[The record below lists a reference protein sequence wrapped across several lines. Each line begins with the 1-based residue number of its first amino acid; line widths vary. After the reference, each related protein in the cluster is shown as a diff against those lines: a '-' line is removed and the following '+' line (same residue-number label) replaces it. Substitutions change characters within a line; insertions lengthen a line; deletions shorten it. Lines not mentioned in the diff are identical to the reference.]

1 MKESIL
7 IEMRNKVD
15 ALTRVIQQIIYDINE
30 TKDLSRGTLEVLKK
44 IPGYKKAVDEL
55 KTEIEK
61 VIEESH
67 FSAFRDSAI
76 VTFLNPKSYGF
87 FVVFVPQFIDSSS
100 PILPQFIIMIVTFV
114 GLGVV
119 NTLAFAM
126 LAAQIRHMITKPDT
140 LV

>member
-44 IPGYKKAVDEL
+44 LPGYKKAVDEL

-61 VIEESH
+61 VQEIKKTVE
-67 FSAFRDSAI
+67 
-76 VTFLNPKSYGF
+76 V
-87 FVVFVPQFIDSSS
+87 
-100 PILPQFIIMIVTFV
+100 
-114 GLGVV
+114 
-119 NTLAFAM
+119 
-126 LAAQIRHMITKPDT
+126 KPEKKLELDEK
-140 LV
+140 

>member
-44 IPGYKKAVDEL
+44 IPGYKEAVDEL

-61 VIEESH
+61 VQEIKKTAEVKQEKKL
-67 FSAFRDSAI
+67 D
-76 VTFLNPKSYGF
+76 LN
-87 FVVFVPQFIDSSS
+87 VE
-100 PILPQFIIMIVTFV
+100 
-114 GLGVV
+114 
-119 NTLAFAM
+119 
-126 LAAQIRHMITKPDT
+126 
-140 LV
+140 

>member
-44 IPGYKKAVDEL
+44 LPGYKIAVDEL

-61 VIEESH
+61 VQEIKKTVEVKQEKKL
-67 FSAFRDSAI
+67 D
-76 VTFLNPKSYGF
+76 LN
-87 FVVFVPQFIDSSS
+87 VE
-100 PILPQFIIMIVTFV
+100 
-114 GLGVV
+114 
-119 NTLAFAM
+119 
-126 LAAQIRHMITKPDT
+126 
-140 LV
+140 

>member
-44 IPGYKKAVDEL
+44 IPGYKNAVDEL

-61 VIEESH
+61 VQEIKKTVEVKQEKKL
-67 FSAFRDSAI
+67 D
-76 VTFLNPKSYGF
+76 LN
-87 FVVFVPQFIDSSS
+87 VE
-100 PILPQFIIMIVTFV
+100 
-114 GLGVV
+114 
-119 NTLAFAM
+119 
-126 LAAQIRHMITKPDT
+126 
-140 LV
+140 

>member
-15 ALTRVIQQIIYDINE
+15 ALTRVMQQVIYDVNE

-61 VIEESH
+61 VQKIKKTAEVKQEKKL
-67 FSAFRDSAI
+67 D
-76 VTFLNPKSYGF
+76 LN
-87 FVVFVPQFIDSSS
+87 VE
-100 PILPQFIIMIVTFV
+100 
-114 GLGVV
+114 
-119 NTLAFAM
+119 
-126 LAAQIRHMITKPDT
+126 
-140 LV
+140 

>member
-61 VIEESH
+61 VQEIKKTVEVKQEKKL
-67 FSAFRDSAI
+67 D
-76 VTFLNPKSYGF
+76 LN
-87 FVVFVPQFIDSSS
+87 VE
-100 PILPQFIIMIVTFV
+100 
-114 GLGVV
+114 
-119 NTLAFAM
+119 
-126 LAAQIRHMITKPDT
+126 
-140 LV
+140 